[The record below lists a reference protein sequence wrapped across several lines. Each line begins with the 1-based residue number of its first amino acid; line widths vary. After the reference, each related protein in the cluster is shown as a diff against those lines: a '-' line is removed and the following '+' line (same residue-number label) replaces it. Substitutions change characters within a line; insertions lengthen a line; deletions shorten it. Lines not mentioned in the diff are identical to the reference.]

1 MARMSSADPTPIPKE
16 ALALATIA
24 VRYAEAFDL
33 LFDLADQDDPEALTV
48 ELGNWKHMGADQI
61 GPLLHSK
68 VSLYLTDATEIL
80 RGMAAMLSMG
90 TGGACA
96 PLARSVAE
104 RASRVNWLLE
114 AELGDS
120 RRRAARVALEHAR
133 GLEAYRLSLSRLRS
147 PAVEDVAQALRTWRA
162 LIETW
167 FPDDVQKPPIDPC
180 DPESEV
186 TEVASEWTVG
196 GEGLPNLHR
205 EQAWVTDGFEGGN
218 TSIAIAAY
226 SALCGLT
233 HANDLF
239 LREHLTEGDGGRP
252 VFEYTWVY
260 MDKLLR
266 FAVSA
271 YGSALKHAS
280 EYWGDGTEIVQTLD
294 AIADDHDQLTA
305 ALKEAG
311 SEDDNRAE

>member
-1 MARMSSADPTPIPKE
+1 MI
-16 ALALATIA
+16 AL
-24 VRYAEAFDL
+24 RYAEAFEL
-33 LFDLADQDDPEALTV
+33 LFDLADQSEPEALTV
-48 ELGNWKHMGADQI
+48 ELGNWEHMGAEKI

-68 VSLYLTDATEIL
+68 VSLYLTDATEML

-120 RRRAARVALEHAR
+120 RRRAARAALEHAR
-133 GLEAYRLSLSRLRS
+133 GLEAYRVSLRRLGS
-147 PAVEDVAQALRTWRA
+147 PAAEDVTQALRAWRDS
-162 LIETW
+162 IEAW
-167 FPDDVQKPPIDPC
+167 FPDDVQKPHIDPC
-180 DPESEV
+180 DPDSEL
-186 TEVASEWTVG
+186 TKVASEWTVG
-196 GEGLPNLHR
+196 DESLPDLHA

-218 TSIAIAAY
+218 TRIAIGAY

-239 LREHLTEGDGGRP
+239 LREHLSEGEGGRP
-252 VFEYTWVY
+252 VFEYTWTY

-266 FAVSA
+266 FAVSS
-271 YGSALKHAS
+271 YGSALKHAA
-280 EYWGDGTEIVQTLD
+280 EYWGDGTEIVGTLD
-294 AIADDHDQLTA
+294 AIADDHDQLTVELA
-305 ALKEAG
+305 EAE
-311 SEDDNRAE
+311 SEDDDQAE